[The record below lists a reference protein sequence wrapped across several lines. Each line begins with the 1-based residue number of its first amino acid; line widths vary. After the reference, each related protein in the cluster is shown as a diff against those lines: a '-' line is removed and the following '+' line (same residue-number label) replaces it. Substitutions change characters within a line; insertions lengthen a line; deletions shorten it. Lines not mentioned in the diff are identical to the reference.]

1 MGLPKAKTY
10 ELTVYPA
17 AGQNYLMRART
28 VADSEGLRPLQADFE
43 LRHGVPIAF
52 RLIEKETGR
61 PVRGH
66 VQYEP
71 TTDNPRRSEAV
82 YGPGVFPSREFM
94 RLRETGPDGYV
105 RFVAYPG
112 PCVIFAH
119 AGRGNPPYLR
129 GRLDPADRAKG
140 HFPGPQGDPGNGFLD
155 ITNGYARIDYQA
167 TDEEQKFDIFFR
179 RGRDV
184 KGRLLGPDGRPVR
197 GAFGFGLSRDASAAR
212 PDTHPADEGL
222 KEDAFTALGLY
233 PKEQR
238 TLSFIHQGMKLI
250 GHLVVDGTEEKP
262 VEVRLQP
269 WGAVTGRLVDGDGK
283 PLAGV
288 KVSRYYPW
296 LPPPGMRANG
306 EGFVTDAEGR
316 FRVEGLL
323 AEQKHRLELA
333 GPGEGVKLDAGAA
346 LKDVSAPGGG
356 VKDLGEVRVQVQ
368 TVPAKKK

>member
-1 MGLPKAKTY
+1 
-10 ELTVYPA
+10 
-17 AGQNYLMRART
+17 MRGRT
-28 VADSEGLRPLQADFE
+28 VADTEGLRPLRADFE

-71 TTDNPRRSEAV
+71 TSDNPHRAEAE
-82 YGPGVFPSREFM
+82 YGPGTFPTREFM
-94 RLRETGPDGYV
+94 RIRETGADGYV

-119 AGRGNPPYLR
+119 AGRGSVPYLH
-129 GRLDPADRAKG
+129 GRLDPADRARG
-140 HFPGPQGDPGNGFLD
+140 RYPGPEGDPDNGFLH
-155 ITNGYARIDYQA
+155 ITHGYACLDYKA
-167 TDEEQKFDIFFR
+167 TDVEQKFDIYFR
-179 RGRDV
+179 RGNEV

-197 GAFGFGLSRDASAAR
+197 GAVGFGLTRDASAVR
-212 PDTHPADEGL
+212 PEPHPADEGL
-222 KEDAFTALGLY
+222 KDAAFTALGLY

-238 TLSFIHQGMKLI
+238 TLSFAQKEKKLI
-250 GHLVVDGTEEKP
+250 GYVVVDGTEEKP

-269 WGAVTGRLVDGDGK
+269 CGAVTGRLVDGDGK

-288 KVSRYYPW
+288 KVSRYYPQ

-306 EGFVTDAEGR
+306 EDFVTDAGGR

-323 AEQKHRLELA
+323 PGQKHRLALTA
-333 GPGEGVKLDAGAA
+333 AKEGVKLDAGAA
-346 LKDVSAPGGG
+346 LKDVSAAAGG
-356 VKDLGEVRVQVQ
+356 VTDLGDVRVQAQ